1 MFETLSARMEGV
13 FNRLRGRGRLSAADV
28 DRTLAD
34 IRTALLEADV
44 EAGVADGMLGRIR
57 ERAVGAEV
65 MKSLTP
71 GMQVVKLVNESLAAT
86 LGEEAEPL
94 LYADRGPTVMMLVGL
109 QGSGKTTSAAKL
121 AWYVRNQGRRPLLAA
136 ADLQRPAAVEQLRR
150 LGEQMEVPVFTA
162 ATKDPVR
169 LVKRAL
175 AHVSDEANGLDVM
188 IVDTAGRQAVDR
200 PLMEELSSIAA
211 AARPQET
218 LLVLDAMT
226 GQDAVRTA
234 LGFLEHVSFTGVL
247 LSKLDGDARG
257 GAAIS
262 VREVTGK
269 PVKLAG
275 VGERPSDLETFHP
288 QRMASRILGMGD
300 FLTIIEKAEQT
311 MEKERMAQVAGRL
324 MRAELTLDDYLFQI
338 KGLRRMGSL
347 SEMAGMLPG
356 AQSASLDVEAAERES
371 RRTEAI
377 ILSMTPSERNNPK
390 LIDGSRRRRIAAGS
404 GTSVQQVSAM
414 LRQFD
419 KMRKMLPAVVGEE
432 APDFGWPGEERGL
445 PRPLGRGRRRQ
456 PVMPRRAA
464 RPTGGKP
471 RTPKKQHKKKR

>member
-13 FNRLRGRGRLSAADV
+13 FNRLRGRGRLSAAEV

-57 ERAVGAEV
+57 ERAVGSEV
-65 MKSLTP
+65 MKSLAP
-71 GMQVVKLVNESLAAT
+71 GMQVVKLVSESLATT

-94 LYADRGPTVMMLVGL
+94 LFASRGPTVMMLVGL

-121 AWYVRNQGRRPLLAA
+121 AWYLRNQGRRPLLAA

-162 ATKDPVR
+162 AAKDPVR

-175 AHVSDEANGLDVM
+175 AHVSDDANGLDVM
-188 IVDTAGRQAVDR
+188 IVDTAGRVTVDR
-200 PLMEELSSIAA
+200 PLMDELSRIAA
-211 AARPQET
+211 VANPQET

-234 LGFLEHVSFTGVL
+234 LGFLEYASFTGVL

-262 VREVTGK
+262 VRETTGK
-269 PVKLAG
+269 PIKLAG
-275 VGERPSDLETFHP
+275 VGERPSDLEIFHP
-288 QRMASRILGMGD
+288 KRMASRILGMGD
-300 FLTIIEKAEQT
+300 FMGIIEKAQQAVEVDRA
-311 MEKERMAQVAGRL
+311 KQVAGRV

-338 KGLRRMGSL
+338 NGMRRMGSL
-347 SEMAGMLPG
+347 SELAGMLPG
-356 AQSASLDVEAAERES
+356 RHSASVDVEAAERES

-377 ILSMTPSERNNPK
+377 IFSMTPSERKNPK

-404 GTSVQQVSAM
+404 GTSVQEVSAM

-419 KMRKMLPAVVGEE
+419 KMRKMLPAVIGDE

-456 PVMPRRAA
+456 PAVRREA